1 MNSSVFYHL
10 KPTMQI
16 PGDSTNNSPD
26 IQIQVCHW
34 DYNFIYKIKTELSI
48 YLPIDLKLIL
58 LFNFKKMHKLA
69 LIIINV
75 SSSLIELLIFILS
88 SMGRTVGK
96 YRSFIMILLPMPWKM
111 ILRLLWLILKNL
123 LSWRESISGTLL
135 CIYSLHCNS
144 LSIF

>member
-1 MNSSVFYHL
+1 
-10 KPTMQI
+10 
-16 PGDSTNNSPD
+16 
-26 IQIQVCHW
+26 
-34 DYNFIYKIKTELSI
+34 
-48 YLPIDLKLIL
+48 
-58 LFNFKKMHKLA
+58 MHKLA